1 MQAFGCAPPDKLI
14 VPLQITVASDRVL
27 TISGERKS
35 DLCIGWDERVH
46 ERHFGHFDRKVTLAD
61 NADDST
67 VSASLEL
74 GVLKITIKKIPE
86 TERKK
91 AEWTINIE

>member
-1 MQAFGCAPPDKLI
+1 M
-14 VPLQITVASDRVL
+14 
-27 TISGERKS
+27 
-35 DLCIGWDERVH
+35 H

-67 VSASLEL
+67 VSANLEL
-74 GVLKITIKKIPE
+74 GVLRITIKKMPE

-91 AEWTINIE
+91 AEWTIDID